1 MPRIV
6 APGSSKLR
14 LSIVAIVLLFAFTP
28 ISRALLSSVDGSFSP
43 SPFTSLALR
52 TPSNPGSHFEVGDLI
67 GVRLTNRTG
76 STKTYHWSATQQGV
90 VISLGE
96 TTVRN
101 GHGANVNVPTGFGR
115 AGIVRIALNGTD
127 IFVTISLQP
136 AA

>member
-1 MPRIV
+1 
-6 APGSSKLR
+6 
-14 LSIVAIVLLFAFTP
+14 LSIVVIVVLFAFTP

-43 SPFTSLALR
+43 SPFSSLALR
-52 TPSNPGSHFEVGDLI
+52 TPSNPSSDFEVGDLV

-76 STKTYHWSATQQGV
+76 STKTYHWSATQHGV

-101 GHGANVNVPTGFGR
+101 GQGANVNVPTSFAR
-115 AGIVRIALNGTD
+115 AGALRIGLDGTKV
-127 IFVTISLQP
+127 FVTLSLQQ